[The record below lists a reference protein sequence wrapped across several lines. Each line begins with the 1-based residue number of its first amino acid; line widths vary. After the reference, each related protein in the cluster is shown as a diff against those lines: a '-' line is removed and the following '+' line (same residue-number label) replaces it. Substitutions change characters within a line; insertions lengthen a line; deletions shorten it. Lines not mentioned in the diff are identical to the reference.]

1 MCKLFFLYAAAK
13 VARPLIL
20 FDRLW
25 SELLIRDGS
34 VLKSFFQSTQVFQTD
49 FVTNFVTSVRLIS
62 IFFLSFV
69 PKIH

>member
-1 MCKLFFLYAAAK
+1 MQVVFLYAAAK

-34 VLKSFFQSTQVFQTD
+34 VLKSFFQSTQIFQTD

-62 IFFLSFV
+62 IFFV
-69 PKIH
+69 